1 MLNEDDQLKVI
12 STFFAQ
18 KASLN
23 RSGML
28 EYGLNTEKKQDSEKK
43 NSDGMNVDFIERFDS
58 RGKKIKIKVGKIA
71 HPPL

>member
-1 MLNEDDQLKVI
+1 M

-18 KASLN
+18 KANLN

-28 EYGLNTEKKQDSEKK
+28 EYGLNAEKKQDSEKK

>member
-23 RSGML
+23 RSRML

>member
-1 MLNEDDQLKVI
+1 
-12 STFFAQ
+12 
-18 KASLN
+18 
-23 RSGML
+23 ML
-28 EYGLNTEKKQDSEKK
+28 EYGLNTEKRPESEKK